1 MANTK
6 SAKKAVRSSEKKRVF
21 NVVKENKIKESVKT
35 FKKAV
40 SAGSKD
46 IESSLSKVFSTID
59 KAVKTKF
66 INKQTAARKKSRLVS
81 MMRKSIPN

>member
-21 NVVKENKIKESVKT
+21 NLAKENKIKESVKT
-35 FKKAV
+35 FKKSLV
-40 SAGSKD
+40 SGAKD
-46 IESSLSKVFSTID
+46 VEKNLAKAYSSLD

-66 INKQTAARKKSRLVS
+66 LSKQTASRRKSRLVA
-81 MMRKSIPN
+81 MMRKAVSK

>member
-6 SAKKAVRSSEKKRVF
+6 SAKKAVRSSERKRVY
-21 NVVKENKIKESVKT
+21 NLAKEHKIKDSVKQ

-40 SAGSKD
+40 VSGSKKVEQD
-46 IESSLSKVFSTID
+46 LSKVFSALD

-66 INKQTAARKKSRLVS
+66 VSKKTAARKKSRLVA
-81 MMRKSIPN
+81 MMRKAVSK